1 MTNSQFP
8 TSFPAARVDRRKLL
22 ATPLMLLPL
31 SALAQ
36 FRVEIAGVGTTQLPI
51 TITPF
56 RDEAVAS
63 QPISRIIGA
72 DLVRSGQ
79 FRLIGPTGAALAA
92 MGANDTRPD
101 VSAWRQLGADSL
113 VWGSVKSL
121 GGGRYDVRFRLWDV
135 VKDADLNGENY
146 APSVPQSDLRR
157 SAHKIADYIY
167 EKLTGGKGVF
177 STHLAYVTRAGGNY
191 VLWVSDADGE
201 GAQSAFSS
209 PESIISPAWSPDG
222 RSIAYVSFESRKPVV
237 YVQDI
242 SAGRRRL
249 LANFKGSNSAPAW
262 SPDGRTLVVTL
273 SLVGGSQL
281 YLIDASG
288 GSQPRRITQSNSI
301 DTEPCFS
308 SNGQYIYFVSDR
320 GGAPQIYRM
329 PASGGSAQRVT
340 FEGSYNVSPGL
351 SPDGRWM
358 AYISR
363 NGGSYRLHVM
373 DLSSGQVS
381 ALTDTNDDASPSF
394 APNSRLIVYATK
406 QDGQGVLMTTT
417 VDGQTRVRLAVP
429 PGDVRE
435 PAWGPYQR

>member
-1 MTNSQFP
+1 
-8 TSFPAARVDRRKLL
+8 
-22 ATPLMLLPL
+22 MLLPL
-31 SALAQ
+31 SVLAQ
-36 FRVEIAGVGTTQLPI
+36 VRVEIAGVGTTQLPI
-51 TITPF
+51 IIAPF
-56 RDEAVAS
+56 RDEAAAP
-63 QPISRIIGA
+63 QPVSRIVGA
-72 DLVRSGQ
+72 DLARSGQ
-79 FRLIGPTGAALAA
+79 FRVIAPAGAAMA
-92 MGANDTRPD
+92 MDDTRRPE
-101 VSAWRQLGADSL
+101 VSVWRQLGADSL
-113 VWGSVKSL
+113 AGGSLKSL

-146 APSVPQSDLRR
+146 TVPQSDLRR

-177 STHLAYVTRAGGNY
+177 STRLAYVTRASGHY
-191 VLWVSDADGE
+191 ALWVSDADGE

-222 RSIAYVSFESRKPVV
+222 RSIAYVSFESRKPVI

-242 SAGRRRL
+242 SSGRRRL

-262 SPDGRTLVVTL
+262 SPDGRTLAVTL

-288 GSQPRRITQSNSI
+288 GTPQRITQSNSI
-301 DTEPCFS
+301 DTEPRFS
-308 SNGQYIYFVSDR
+308 PNGQQIYFVSDR

-340 FEGSYNVSPGL
+340 FEGSYNVSPAL

-373 DLSSGQVS
+373 DLSSGQVN
-381 ALTDTNDDASPSF
+381 ALTDTSDDASPSF

-406 QDGQGVLMTTT
+406 QDGQGVLMTST
-417 VDGQTRVRLAVP
+417 VDGQTRVRLAVS